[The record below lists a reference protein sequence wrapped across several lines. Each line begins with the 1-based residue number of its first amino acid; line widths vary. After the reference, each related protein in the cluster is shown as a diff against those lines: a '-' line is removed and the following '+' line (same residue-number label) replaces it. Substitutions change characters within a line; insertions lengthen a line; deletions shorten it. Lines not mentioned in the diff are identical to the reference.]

1 MMPKIWTGPNEL
13 TSSVS
18 KLSPVIAYESVIAII
33 GFSLDDAAKREHT
46 GRTLKQAE
54 RIWQLM

>member
-33 GFSLDDAAKREHT
+33 GFSLDDEAKREHT
-46 GRTLKQAE
+46 GRTLNKLKE
-54 RIWQLM
+54 YGS